1 MKTFY
6 LVGLG
11 NPGTKYEKT
20 RHNAGFLVVDA
31 LVRELHAPEFKLK
44 KSAHALVS
52 ETEIREQGT
61 ENNKLVI
68 GNWSLVIVKPQ
79 TFMNL
84 SGKSVAALI
93 SKLRHF
99 DISTSLLVVSD
110 DLDLPLGTIRMR
122 ESGGAGGHQGLQ
134 SIIDALGTEEF
145 PRLKIGIRPPSL
157 LRQPGKA
164 EEFVLKKFTREE
176 LALMNHQIIP
186 QAINEITERIKK
198 LESRS

>member
-31 LVRELHAPEFKLK
+31 LVRELHAPDFKLK
-44 KSAHALVS
+44 KSAHALVTPPFVPPLPRGGWGGLS
-52 ETEIREQGT
+52 VM
-61 ENNKLVI
+61 L
-68 GNWSLVIVKPQ
+68 VKPQ

-84 SGKSVAALI
+84 SGKAVAALLARNRNLDI
-93 SKLRHF
+93 SK
-99 DISTSLLVVSD
+99 SLMVISD